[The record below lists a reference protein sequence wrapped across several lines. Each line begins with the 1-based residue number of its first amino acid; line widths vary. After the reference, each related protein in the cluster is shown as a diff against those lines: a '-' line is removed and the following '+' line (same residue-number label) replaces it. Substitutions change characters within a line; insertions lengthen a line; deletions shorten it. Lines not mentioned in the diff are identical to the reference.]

1 MFKIYPKLIKKDK
14 EDLLKLLHDQNINFE
29 ENIDTTFGQYE
40 GDKLVASA
48 SIYKN
53 IIKCVAIDDSYKGG
67 AVFNSLMTSIL
78 NEIHEKNFDKAF
90 VYTKPVYENSF
101 SSIGFEKIED
111 VGTDLIFMER
121 AHHGFKTYLQN
132 LEKEKVPGDNIGAV
146 VLNANPFTL
155 GHRYL
160 IEYGKA
166 HSDHLHI
173 FVVSEDESY
182 FNTED
187 RFNMVKLGTS
197 DLANISLHKTDNYL
211 ISSATFPSYFI
222 DEDKS
227 VTKIQASLDAKIFKN
242 HIAKVL
248 NIKKRFVG
256 EEKTDQTTN
265 IYNQTMKEIFEKEP
279 NRIEL
284 IEIPRKKTS
293 DETISASKVRA
304 FLRDGELEKIKGFV
318 PETTY
323 NYIKNMS

>member
-1 MFKIYPKLIKKDK
+1 
-14 EDLLKLLHDQNINFE
+14 
-29 ENIDTTFGQYE
+29 
-40 GDKLVASA
+40 
-48 SIYKN
+48 
-53 IIKCVAIDDSYKGG
+53 
-67 AVFNSLMTSIL
+67 
-78 NEIHEKNFDKAF
+78 
-90 VYTKPVYENSF
+90 
-101 SSIGFEKIED
+101 
-111 VGTDLIFMER
+111 
-121 AHHGFKTYLQN
+121 
-132 LEKEKVPGDNIGAV
+132 
-146 VLNANPFTL
+146 
-155 GHRYL
+155 
-160 IEYGKA
+160 
-166 HSDHLHI
+166 
-173 FVVSEDESY
+173 
-182 FNTED
+182 
-187 RFNMVKLGTS
+187 MVKLGTS
-197 DLANISLHKTDNYL
+197 DLANISLHRTDNYL

-248 NIKKRFVG
+248 NIKTRFVG